1 MSLRSASSV
10 ILIAPN
16 TISKPFSNHERISL
30 LALKRSATTSHFPSA
45 YTFPGGNTDAAD
57 HDNEWLSVLPSDQLS
72 VNLNIVGTKTLSTD
86 SQDHQITKAISLRI
100 TAIRE
105 TFEEC
110 GILLCKQKTEKPNLQ
125 VSHFHLKNSN
135 SWRKKIQEDPRQ
147 FLNLCQS
154 YNCFPNVKGL
164 HLLSNW
170 ITPVHLSRRYDCK
183 FFIAVLN
190 KIVEGEADGTET
202 ESIEVILNFTNLFQ
216 VLNHCSI
223 IFIIFY
229 ILVASSNLL
238 FTR

>member
-16 TISKPFSNHERISL
+16 TISKHFSNHECISL

-45 YTFPGGNTDAAD
+45 YTFPGGNTDPAD
-57 HDNEWLSVLPSDQLS
+57 QDNEWLSVLPLDQLN
-72 VNLNIVGTKTLSTD
+72 VNMNIVGQKTLSTD
-86 SQDHQITKAISLRI
+86 LQDHQITKAISLRI

-110 GILLCKQKTEKPNLQ
+110 GILLCKQKTEKPSLK

-164 HLLSNW
+164 HFLSNW

-183 FFIAVLN
+183 FFIAVFN
-190 KIVEGEADGTET
+190 KTVEGEADGIEI
-202 ESIEVILNFTNLFQ
+202 ESMEVTLNFTNLFQ
-216 VLNHCSI
+216 VLNHCSV
-223 IFIIFY
+223 IFFIFH
-229 ILVASSNLL
+229 ILVASCKLL
-238 FTR
+238 FTG